1 MTPLRRSH
9 PAIVPAVLL
18 VLLAGAPGVVANPPH
33 RARIAAH
40 VPAAARDR
48 NPAAMAAGDLRF
60 PITRER
66 LANGL
71 EILVVEDHTVP
82 VVTLFTFFRT
92 GSRHERTGR
101 TGISHLFEHLMFNG
115 AKKYGPGAF
124 DRALESRGGTSNAFT
139 SEDVTGY
146 YEVFPPAALP
156 TVVDLEVDRLTGLTL
171 TEASLKSEREVVKE
185 ERRERVEE
193 DPMGAL
199 DELLQATAYLAHP
212 YHWPVVGW
220 PADLDAITVDDCRE
234 YFRVHYAPNN
244 AVLVLSG
251 DVEPRAALE
260 ALRKGYGAIP
270 SQEPAPAVVA
280 DEPEQKGER
289 RAFLRRPAQLPALA
303 IAFHVPGTKDG
314 GATLFA
320 LDLVQT
326 ILGGGESSRLQ
337 QALVRDRP
345 LATSVQAENLD
356 RIDPSLFVVRAEARP
371 GATLDALERGI
382 VAELER
388 LGREPVSD
396 RELQKAKNQARMDL
410 LRQLKTSAG
419 KAELL
424 GSAAVFFGA
433 PEKLFERPQALE
445 QVTAEQVRAAAAR
458 FFRADNRTVV
468 QLVPAEPEEK
478 AGP

>member
-1 MTPLRRSH
+1 VTFFRRPH
-9 PAIVPAVLL
+9 PAILGAALL
-18 VLLAGAPGVVANPPH
+18 LFAPAPGAVARDSSH
-33 RARIAAH
+33 RARVAPPG
-40 VPAAARDR
+40 PAEPAGDR
-48 NPAAMAAGDLRF
+48 TAPAVSAGDLRF

-115 AKKYGPGAF
+115 AKKYGPGEF

-171 TEASLKSEREVVKE
+171 TDASLRSEREVVKE

-193 DPMGAL
+193 DPMGSL
-199 DELLQATAYLAHP
+199 DELLQATAYVAHP
-212 YHWPVVGW
+212 YGWPVVGW

-234 YFRVHYAPNN
+234 YFRIHYAPGN

-251 DVEPRAALE
+251 DVDPRAALDV
-260 ALRKGYGAIP
+260 LRRGYGAIP
-270 SQEPAPAVVA
+270 AQEPAPPTVA

-289 RAFLRRPAQLPALA
+289 RALLRRPAQLPALA
-303 IAFHVPGTKDG
+303 LAFHVPGTGDG
-314 GATLFA
+314 GATVFA
-320 LDLVQT
+320 LDLIET
-326 ILGGGESSRLQ
+326 ILSGGESSRLQ

-345 LATSVQAENLD
+345 LATSVLASNVA
-356 RIDPSLFVVRAEARP
+356 RVDPSLFIVRAEARP
-371 GATLDALERGI
+371 GATLPDLEKGI
-382 VAELER
+382 LAELER
-388 LGREPVSD
+388 LGRERLSD

-410 LRQLKTSAG
+410 LRRLKTSAG

-424 GSAAVFFGA
+424 GSAAIYFGA
-433 PEKLFERPQALE
+433 PERLFDRPQALNK
-445 QVTAEQVRAAAAR
+445 VTAEEVRAAAAR

-468 QLVPAEPEEK
+468 HLVPDEAK
-478 AGP
+478 ADAP